1 MKNIIKIIVVA
12 HCFAQLSFAS
22 TVGLINNVSEVK
34 HVDNIQPP
42 RNDVAIITDIDPVA
56 LSAPSANSDSDIN
69 IIVNPGA
76 PNQITDTE
84 ELPANNKKLI
94 QLEKRIDEL
103 DKLAKKNESLLLS
116 TQTLYN
122 EQKAWNSKI
131 VSWFGGGLGAVSIL
145 IGVIAF
151 VISRRAQESADLAF
165 QSVRVA
171 ADSAKDKLEDISRFR
186 NEVDSFKEEM
196 DESKKTV
203 ERFEALSVAID
214 LDLAVLVNSE
224 SKLNSINFLITDYR
238 QANDTKLKRRLKDG
252 LNQLIGIR
260 KKLEEHL
267 EHLEQPHFNGV
278 KPELR
283 KTIKEHIFR
292 NLLIQ
297 SLVTKDLENPSRAI
311 ELLTV
316 AEDVCDSNKQ
326 LSLVYYNKACY
337 YSLVDVLSS
346 SARYLA
352 KAIELSPSIR
362 DSVGDD
368 SDLDN
373 LRNDATL
380 MSKALSGDSDD

>member
-12 HCFAQLSFAS
+12 HCFAQISFAS
-22 TVGLINNVSEVK
+22 TVGLINNISEVK

-42 RNDVAIITDIDPVA
+42 RNDVAIITDLNPVA
-56 LSAPSANSDSDIN
+56 LSTPSANSDSDIN
-69 IIVNPGA
+69 IILNPGTS
-76 PNQITDTE
+76 NEITNTE
-84 ELPANNKKLI
+84 KPPANSNKLI
-94 QLEKRIDEL
+94 KLEKRIDEL
-103 DKLAKKNESLLLS
+103 DKLAKKNALLLLS

-122 EQKAWNSKI
+122 EQKDWNNTI
-131 VSWFGGGLGAVSIL
+131 ISWLGGGLGSVSIL
-145 IGVIAF
+145 IGIIAF

-165 QSVRVA
+165 QSIKVA
-171 ADSAKDKLEDISRFR
+171 ADSAKAKLEDISRFR
-186 NEVDSFKEEM
+186 SEVDSFKKEM
-196 DESKKTV
+196 DESQKTV

-214 LDLAVLVNSE
+214 LDLAILVNSE

-238 QANDTKLKRRLKDG
+238 QANDTKLKKRLKDG

-267 EHLEQPHFNGV
+267 DLLEKPLFNGV
-278 KPELR
+278 KPELK

-311 ELLTV
+311 ELLTD
-316 AEDVCDSNKQ
+316 AEKVCDSNKQ

-337 YSLVDVLSS
+337 YSLIDVLSS
-346 SARYLA
+346 AAKYLA

-362 DSVGDD
+362 DGVRED

-373 LRNDATL
+373 LRNNATL